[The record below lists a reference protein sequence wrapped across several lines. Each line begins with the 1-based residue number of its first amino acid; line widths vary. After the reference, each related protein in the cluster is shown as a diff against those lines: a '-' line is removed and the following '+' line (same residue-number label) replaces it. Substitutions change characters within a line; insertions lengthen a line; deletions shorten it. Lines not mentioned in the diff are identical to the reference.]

1 MSRKLLVELVSKASA
16 ANSAGDFAVARKSAS
31 KATRMDPE
39 VPEAWYQLGLAQTEL
54 GEKKQAL
61 HSLEEARVRVLNSAD
76 AQNSIGLA
84 MLNLDAYQEA
94 ERCFVLAVNLRP
106 DFAFAHSNLGKLY
119 EAQKR
124 LQDAEAYFKKAL
136 RLDPELAPAHANL
149 GAVLVAQGLD
159 KAAEAACR
167 TAIELDAGLSDAWS
181 NLGNALVGQKKYSS
195 AIECFTRA
203 MQLNP
208 DLHYLR
214 SELMEA
220 RMNICDW
227 SSFDKDREYL
237 LKTVADKQN
246 VTNPFASL
254 WLSSDAAIQKQAGE
268 NLVKEEFPL
277 RTDLGPIPAAA
288 MREKIRIGY
297 FSADFREHPV
307 SQLIAEVFELH
318 DKRRFEAFAFSF
330 GPDIQ
335 DEMRARISRAFDEFI
350 DVRMMSDK
358 DVARMCR
365 EKGIDIAVD
374 LTGFSAHGRTGI
386 FCYRAAPVQVNY
398 LGYSGTM
405 SAPYMDYIIGDT
417 MVIPEENT
425 AHYSEKVIYLPHCFL
440 PKDTKRQILER
451 AFTRDELGLPEDGF
465 VFCCFNNSYKI
476 APQTFAVWMQLLQ
489 KVDGSVL
496 WLMGGNQTLEQNLC
510 EEAGRH
516 GIDRS
521 RLVFAERLPT
531 LEEHL
536 ARHRAADLFLDTLPY
551 NAHTTASDALWAG
564 LPVLTQAGASFAS
577 RVAASLLRAIELPE
591 LITNSQEQYEA
602 LALELAL
609 DPDRLSLIKNKLQKN
624 RLTTP
629 LFDTKSYTRYLE
641 EAYIAIYE
649 RNCHGLPPHQI
660 HIRS

>member
-1 MSRKLLVELVSKASA
+1 MSRKLFIKLVNQASA
-16 ANSAGDFAVARKSAS
+16 ANNEGNFVAAKKAAS

-39 VPEAWYQLGLAQTEL
+39 VPEAWYQLGFAQAEL
-54 GEKKQAL
+54 GEKKHAL
-61 HSLEEARVRVLNSAD
+61 RSLEEARARVLNSAD

-84 MLNLDAYQEA
+84 MLNLGAYQEA

-119 EAQKR
+119 EEQKR
-124 LQDAEAYFKKAL
+124 MQDAEAYFKKAL
-136 RLDPELAPAHANL
+136 HLDPELAPAHANL

-159 KAAEAACR
+159 EAAETACR
-167 TAIELDAGLSDAWS
+167 KAIELDAGLSDAWR
-181 NLGNALVGQKKYSS
+181 NLGSALFGQREYPS
-195 AIECFTRA
+195 AIECFTHA

-214 SELMEA
+214 SELLEA

-227 SSFDKDREYL
+227 SSFDKDREHL
-237 LKTVADKQN
+237 LKTIADKQN
-246 VTNPFASL
+246 VTTPFSSL

-268 NLVKEEFPL
+268 NFVKEKYPPKL
-277 RTDLGPIPAAA
+277 DLDPSSAVVI
-288 MREKIRIGY
+288 REKIRIGY

-318 DKRRFEAFAFSF
+318 DKERFETFAFSF

-335 DEMRARISRAFDEFI
+335 DEMRARVARTFDEFI

-358 DVARMCR
+358 DIARLSR

-374 LTGFSAHGRTGI
+374 LMGFSTHSRTGI
-386 FCYRAAPVQVNY
+386 FCHRAAPAQVNY
-398 LGYSGTM
+398 LGYPGTM
-405 SAPYMDYIIGDT
+405 SAPYMDYIVGDT
-417 MVIPEENT
+417 TVIPEED
-425 AHYSEKVIYLPHCFL
+425 ASHYSEVVVYLPYCYQ
-440 PKDTKRQILER
+440 PNDNKRQISER
-451 AFTRDELGLPEDGF
+451 PFPRDALGLPVDGF

-476 APQTFAVWMQLLQ
+476 TPQTFAVWMQLLQ
-489 KVDGSVL
+489 KVDESVL
-496 WLMGGNQTLEQNLC
+496 WLRGGNQTLEQNLC
-510 EEAGRH
+510 EEAGRY
-516 GIDRS
+516 GIDGA
-521 RLVFAERLPT
+521 RLVFAERLPI
-531 LEEHL
+531 EEHL

-564 LPVLTQAGASFAS
+564 LPVLTQVGTSFAS

-591 LITNSQEQYEA
+591 LITTSQEEYAA

-609 DPDRLSLIKNKLQKN
+609 DPDRLSLIKSRLQKN

-629 LFDTKSYTRYLE
+629 LFNTNSYTQYLE
-641 EAYIAIYE
+641 EAYIAIHE
-649 RNCHGLPPHQI
+649 RNCSGLPPDQL
-660 HIRS
+660 HIMP

>member
-1 MSRKLLVELVSKASA
+1 LVNKASA
-16 ANSAGDFAVARKSAS
+16 ANNEGNFVAAKKAAS

-39 VPEAWYQLGLAQTEL
+39 VPEAWYQLGLAQAEL
-54 GEKKQAL
+54 REKRHAL
-61 HSLEEARVRVLNSAD
+61 RSLEEARVRVLNSAD

-84 MLNLDAYQEA
+84 MLNLGAYQEA

-106 DFAFAHSNLGKLY
+106 DFAFAHSNLGKLC

-124 LQDAEAYFKKAL
+124 MQDAEAYFKKAL
-136 RLDPELAPAHANL
+136 HFDPELAPAHANL

-181 NLGNALVGQKKYSS
+181 NLGNSLVGQRKYSS
-195 AIECFTRA
+195 AIEYFTRA

-246 VTNPFASL
+246 VTSPFSSL

-268 NLVKEEFPL
+268 NLVKAEFLP
-277 RTDLGPIPAAA
+277 RTDLGPIPAVSK
-288 MREKIRIGY
+288 RERIRIGY

-318 DKRRFEAFAFSF
+318 NKERFETFAFSF
-330 GPDIQ
+330 GPDVQ
-335 DEMRARISRAFDEFI
+335 DEMRTRVARAFDEFI

-358 DVARMCR
+358 DVARLSR

-374 LTGFSAHGRTGI
+374 LMGFITHSRTGI
-386 FCYRAAPVQVNY
+386 FCYLAAPVQVNY
-398 LGYSGTM
+398 LGYPGTM

-425 AHYSEKVIYLPHCFL
+425 AHYSENVIYLPHCYL
-440 PKDTKRQILER
+440 PKDTKRQISAR
-451 AFTRDELGLPEDGF
+451 VFSRQELGLPEVGF

-476 APQTFAVWMQLLQ
+476 TPQVFTVWMQLLQ

-510 EEAGRH
+510 EEADQH
-516 GIDRS
+516 GIDGA
-521 RLVFAERLPT
+521 RLVFAERLPI
-531 LEEHL
+531 EEHL

-564 LPVLTQAGASFAS
+564 VPVLTQVGTSFAS

-591 LITNSQEQYEA
+591 LITTSQEEYA
-602 LALELAL
+602 ARALELAL
-609 DPDRLSLIKNKLQKN
+609 DPDRLSLIKSRLQKN

-629 LFDTKSYTRYLE
+629 LFDTNSYTRDLE
-641 EAYIAIYE
+641 EAYIAIHE
-649 RNCHGLPPHQI
+649 RNCGDLPPGQL
-660 HIRS
+660 HIMP

>member
-1 MSRKLLVELVSKASA
+1 MSRKLLVELVNKASA
-16 ANSAGDFAVARKSAS
+16 ANGAGDFAVARKSAS

-54 GEKKQAL
+54 GEKKHAL
-61 HSLEEARVRVLNSAD
+61 RSLEEARVRVLSSAD

-84 MLNLDAYQEA
+84 MLNLGAYQKA

-124 LQDAEAYFKKAL
+124 MRDAEACFKRAL
-136 RLDPELAPAHANL
+136 HLDPELAPAHANL

-159 KAAEAACR
+159 NAAEAACR
-167 TAIELDAGLSDAWS
+167 KAIELDAGLSDAWS
-181 NLGNALVGQKKYSS
+181 NLGNALVGQREFSS

-227 SSFDKDREYL
+227 SLFDKDQEYL
-237 LKTVADKQN
+237 LKTVTDKQN
-246 VTNPFASL
+246 VTNPFVSL
-254 WLSSDAAIQKQAGE
+254 WLSSDATIQKQAGE
-268 NLVKEEFPL
+268 NLVKEEFSP
-277 RTDLGPIPAAA
+277 RTDLGPIPAVA

-307 SQLIAEVFELH
+307 SRLIAEVFELH
-318 DKRRFEAFAFSF
+318 DKERFEIFAFSF
-330 GPDIQ
+330 GPEIQ
-335 DEMRARISRAFDEFI
+335 DEMQARISRAFDEFI

-358 DVARMCR
+358 DVARLSR

-374 LTGFSAHGRTGI
+374 LTGFSTHGRTGI
-386 FCYRAAPVQVNY
+386 FCYRTAPAQINY
-398 LGYSGTM
+398 LGYPGTM

-417 MVIPEENT
+417 TVISAEDT
-425 AHYSEKVIYLPHCFL
+425 SYYSEVVVYLPYCYQ
-440 PKDTKRQILER
+440 PNDNKRQISAR
-451 AFTRDELGLPEDGF
+451 VFSRQELGLPEVGF

-476 APQTFAVWMQLLQ
+476 TPQMFAVWMQLLQ
-489 KVDGSVL
+489 KVDGSIL
-496 WLMGGNQTLEQNLC
+496 WLMGGNQALEQNLW
-510 EEAGRH
+510 EEAARH
-516 GIDRS
+516 GIDGT
-521 RLVFAERLPT
+521 RLVFAERLPI
-531 LEEHL
+531 EEHL

-564 LPVLTQAGASFAS
+564 LPVLTQAGTSFAS
-577 RVAASLLRAIELPE
+577 RVAASLLCAIELPE
-591 LITNSQEQYEA
+591 LITTSQEEYEA

-609 DPDRLSLIKNKLQKN
+609 DPDRLSLIKNRLQKN

-629 LFDTKSYTRYLE
+629 LFDTNSYTRYLE
-641 EAYIAIYE
+641 EAYIAIHE
-649 RNCHGLPPHQI
+649 RNCGGLPPDQL
-660 HIRS
+660 HITA